1 MEYEYIRRA
10 ENVNN
15 ECGMNGERQRRRLN
29 IEDRMSKDQ
38 GMKTAKDR

>member
-10 ENVNN
+10 EDVNGK
-15 ECGMNGERQRRRLN
+15 CGMNGERQRQRLN

-38 GMKTAKDR
+38 GVKTAKDK